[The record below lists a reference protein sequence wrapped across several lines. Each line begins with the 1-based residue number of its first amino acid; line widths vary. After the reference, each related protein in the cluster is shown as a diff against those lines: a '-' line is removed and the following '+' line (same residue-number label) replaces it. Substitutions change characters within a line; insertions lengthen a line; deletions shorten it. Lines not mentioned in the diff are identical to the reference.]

1 MNAHTYRLPVARQLH
16 HSSLIGA
23 RRILFSGGIIA
34 WYNLYDSMLVA
45 EVHPMFTAHHELT
58 NRRPTLA
65 FLSENANH
73 ESESLML
80 AGAVEAAERCDV
92 NLLYFTH
99 LENDE
104 VMTPT
109 SELSDTK
116 ARQRKLEQLTEQFD
130 VDGVLFIGWSKKF
143 NPEHLAELRQRLHH
157 VPFMSIGKDFESIPS
172 VLMDGGFYVE
182 KITRHLINEHDC
194 REIAFIA
201 PWNNDARVISYDRV
215 LEEFGIADERR
226 IVRHESMTGWS
237 IDTRMRKAL
246 SLLLDDRQVAV
257 DAILVMTALDGQYMR
272 DAILERGLRIPEDIA
287 LVCYENEPSLTFSKP
302 SLTTI
307 HYPFRELGYTGVE
320 TLVQL
325 VRTGECP
332 FITDVPG
339 AILYRDSCGCTV
351 NNVKPMRLDRPAS
364 FSKFASLEDAAL
376 TVGDTLRSLFPS
388 IPLDYAGL
396 VELFVGDVRGVRSG
410 RFLDSL
416 QKQILYLSD
425 PIPAAGLAEMID
437 AFREQTIRYTSD
449 DEAMILRAEELL
461 FAARYVTKDRDNYD
475 NILLHIDQMKKRG
488 ILDFIGKSLLST
500 YSIPSIMNT
509 LESYMGWIQ
518 IPTNYLVTYNDKDN
532 SFDSCRAIFA
542 YHDHENRLRELGRD
556 TSIRDIF
563 GTFNRIRNRRFAL
576 IVMLMHVG
584 EDHIGVSWMETG
596 QCPGDIILTLGIQ
609 ISTALKG
616 SLLISESQSLVQQ
629 LSSEIELRKEKELQ
643 LAHYANSDAL
653 TRLYNRR
660 FFYDTLNAE
669 TRGTAPFSLFFID
682 IDGFK
687 KVNDTYGHDIGDALL
702 VQISERII
710 ANLGRHVL
718 PVRHAALRD
727 DRHTKAIFRHG
738 GDEFIALIAGAR
750 QEQVAGHAQR
760 LVASI
765 SEPYFLMNHTVNV
778 SCSIGISRFPEQ
790 TRDPLQLVKLA
801 DIAMYRAKETGDGFE
816 FY

>member
-1 MNAHTYRLPVARQLH
+1 
-16 HSSLIGA
+16 
-23 RRILFSGGIIA
+23 
-34 WYNLYDSMLVA
+34 
-45 EVHPMFTAHHELT
+45 MFTAHHERAT
-58 NRRPTLA
+58 GRPTIA

-80 AGAVEAAERCDV
+80 AGAAEASERCDA

-99 LENDE
+99 LENDG
-104 VMTPT
+104 VLMPAGGI
-109 SELSDTK
+109 SDMK
-116 ARQRKLEQLTEQFD
+116 ARHRKLERLTEQFN
-130 VDGVLFIGWSKKF
+130 VDGVLFIGWSKRF
-143 NPEHLAELRQRLHH
+143 NSEHLAGLSQRFDRI
-157 VPFMSIGKDFESIPS
+157 PFMSIGKDFESIPS
-172 VLMDGGFYVE
+172 VIMNGGLYVE
-182 KITRHLINEHDC
+182 KITRHLINEHGR

-201 PWNNDARVISYDRV
+201 PWNNDTRVDSYSRT
-215 LEEFGIADERR
+215 LEEFGFADERR
-226 IVRHESMTGWS
+226 IVQYDDMKSWS
-237 IDTRMRKAL
+237 IETRMRRVL
-246 SLLLDDRQVAV
+246 SLLLEDRQVSIDAV
-257 DAILVMTALDGQYMR
+257 LVMTALDGQYMR

-307 HYPFRELGYTGVE
+307 HYPFKELGRAGVE
-320 TLVQL
+320 ALVQL
-325 VRTGECP
+325 IRTGECP

-351 NNVKPMRLDRPAS
+351 NNVKPMRLDRSVS
-364 FSKFASLEDAAL
+364 FSKSLNLEDAAL
-376 TVGDTLRSLFPS
+376 TVGDTLRGLFPL

-396 VELFVGDVRGVRSG
+396 AEGFLGDVRGVRSG
-410 RFLDSL
+410 RFLDAL
-416 QKQILYLSD
+416 QNQILYLSD

-461 FAARYVTKDRDNYD
+461 FAARYITKDRDHYD
-475 NILLHIDQMKKRG
+475 NILLHIDQAKKRG
-488 ILDFIGKSLLST
+488 ILDFIGKSLLSA

-509 LESYMGWIQ
+509 LESYMGWIE
-518 IPTNYLVTYNDKDN
+518 IPTNYLITYNDKDN

-542 YHDHENRLRELGRD
+542 YHDHENRLQEFGQD
-556 TSIRDIF
+556 GSIRDIF
-563 GTFNRIRNRRFAL
+563 GTFKRIRNRRFAL

-584 EDHIGVSWMETG
+584 EDQIGVSWMETG
-596 QCPGDIILTLGIQ
+596 QCPGDIILNLGIL

-616 SLLISESQSLVQQ
+616 SLLIAESQSLVHR
-629 LSSEIELRKEKELQ
+629 LSSVIELRRDKELQ
-643 LAHYANSDAL
+643 LAYYADSDAL

-660 FFYDTLNAE
+660 FFYDTLGAE
-669 TRGTAPFSLFFID
+669 TRGTAPFSLFFMD

-687 KVNDTYGHDIGDALL
+687 KVNDTYGHDIGDVLL

-710 ANLGRHVL
+710 ANLGKHVL

-727 DRHTKAIFRHG
+727 DRHTMAIFRHG
-738 GDEFIALIAGAR
+738 GDEFIALIAGTR
-750 QEQVAGHAQR
+750 QEQVAGLAAR
-760 LVASI
+760 LVSSI
-765 SEPYFLMNHTVNV
+765 SEPYDLMNHTVNV